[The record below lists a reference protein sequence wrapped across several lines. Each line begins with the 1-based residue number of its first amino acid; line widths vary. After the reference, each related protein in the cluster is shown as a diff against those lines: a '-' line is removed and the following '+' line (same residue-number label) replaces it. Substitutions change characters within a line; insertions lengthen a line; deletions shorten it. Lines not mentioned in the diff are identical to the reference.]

1 MAEFVTE
8 EPKTQ
13 GRDTLGLV
21 AGAFFAAVGLTY
33 LIGGDHAVSD
43 NWGLALP
50 VLLVLLGVAG
60 LAGSGLVRGTRR
72 QSRNLAHTEP
82 QPSADDEPEA

>member
-8 EPKTQ
+8 EPKAQ

-21 AGAFFAAVGLTY
+21 AGVFFGAVGLTY

-60 LAGSGLVRGTRR
+60 LAGSGLVRGSRR
-72 QSRNLAHTEP
+72 QAPNVAETGP
-82 QPSADDEPEA
+82 QPPTDEQPEA

>member
-8 EPKTQ
+8 EPKAQ
-13 GRDTLGLV
+13 RRDTLGLV

-50 VLLVLLGVAG
+50 AIFVLLGVAG
-60 LAGSGLVRGTRR
+60 LAGSGLVRGSWRR
-72 QSRNLAHTEP
+72 RKTEP
-82 QPSADDEPEA
+82 QPLPDGLPEP